1 MQKNFVFL
9 QSQTIFVIIPLYF
22 IMSIL
27 LNIYELLINIT
38 HISARASDAN
48 KQKIKYHVHN
58 YLHGMRQD
66 NRTYIEVQQSTD
78 IFH

>member
-9 QSQTIFVIIPLYF
+9 QSQIIFVIILLYF
-22 IMSIL
+22 TMLIL
-27 LNIYELLINIT
+27 LNIYELLINII

-48 KQKIKYHVHN
+48 KQKIKYYVHN

-66 NRTYIEVQQSTD
+66 NRTYIEVQQSTN
-78 IFH
+78 ILH